1 MSTPSQ
7 ITANQR
13 NAQSSTGP
21 RTPEGKS
28 RSARN
33 STKLGLFTTHDLVR
47 PEEEAEY
54 RELTAALWHDLLPD
68 GALQQS
74 LAIRIIRATWRLERC
89 ARVEESLLD
98 SMLETGLDPMQNE
111 ATLKTQNAVD
121 RARASSENTIRRAT
135 NELRRIQTDRQ
146 ITSETF
152 HKKEIPHIGLTS
164 MKEVVVSLQNQ
175 NKVKLLLRKIQGQ
188 DDFAEVM
195 APPDPAFFEFFNTHF
210 AAKQTQPAA
219 A

>member
-1 MSTPSQ
+1 MPD
-7 ITANQR
+7 
-13 NAQSSTGP
+13 
-21 RTPEGKS
+21 
-28 RSARN
+28 
-33 STKLGLFTTHDLVR
+33 LVDLVR
-47 PEEEAEY
+47 RYTTLADDDLDWLRLLVGEWQLLAD
-54 RELTAALWHDLLPD
+54 LSFADLLLWVRTSDPAGFIAVAQIRPVTAQTAYVEDKVGQRSAD
-68 GALQQS
+68 GK
-74 LAIRIIRATWRLERC
+74 RIL
-89 ARVEESLLD
+89 
-98 SMLETGLDPMQNE
+98 
-111 ATLKTQNAVD
+111 VD
-121 RARASSENTIRRAT
+121 RARARSENTIRRAT